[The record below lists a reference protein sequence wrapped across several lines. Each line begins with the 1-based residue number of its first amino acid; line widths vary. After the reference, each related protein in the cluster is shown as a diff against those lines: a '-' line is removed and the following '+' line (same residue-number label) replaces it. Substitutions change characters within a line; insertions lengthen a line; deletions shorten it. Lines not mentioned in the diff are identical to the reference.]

1 MEKYE
6 KLVRD
11 NIPQILDEKGIPYEQ
26 KIAEDAEY
34 KVELVKKLSEEIREF
49 SETPTTE
56 ELADVLEVVLALTQ
70 LPEYQDLEKVRMKK
84 REEKG
89 GFDKRIILKGEK

>member
-26 KIAEDAEY
+26 KIAEDVEY
-34 KVELVKKLSEEIREF
+34 KLELVKKLSEEISEF
-49 SETPTTE
+49 LETPNTE
-56 ELADVLEVVLALTQ
+56 ELADVLEVILALKQ
-70 LPEYQDLEKVRMKK
+70 LPEYQDLEEVREKK

-89 GFDKRIILKGEK
+89 GFDKRIILRGEK